1 MTPIRASDL
10 GMAAKPKARKYGNHK
25 TQFAG
30 LTFDSAAEARRYGQ
44 LQVLEKIGRIEN
56 LQRQVPIELVPGV
69 KLWGAARA
77 RPAIRLVVD
86 FCYLENGVKVWEDTK
101 GMETP
106 LSLAKR
112 HMAKALH
119 GIDVRVSK

>member
-1 MTPIRASDL
+1 
-10 GMAAKPKARKYGNHK
+10 MAKYGNTK

-30 LTFDSAAEARRYGQ
+30 LMFDSKAEARRYGE
-44 LQVLEKIGRIEN
+44 LQVLEKMGRIEN

-86 FCYLENGVKVWEDTK
+86 FCYQEQGATVWEDTK

-119 GIDVRVSK
+119 GIEVRVTK

>member
-1 MTPIRASDL
+1 MSERVH
-10 GMAAKPKARKYGNHK
+10 RKYGNQK

-30 LTFDSAAEARRYGQ
+30 LTFDSKAEARRYGE
-44 LQVLEKIGRIEN
+44 LQALERMGLISN
-56 LQRQVPIELVPGV
+56 LRRQVPIELVPGV

-86 FCYLENGVKVWEDTK
+86 FCYQEQGATVWEDTK

-119 GIDVRVSK
+119 GIDVRVTK

>member
-1 MTPIRASDL
+1 
-10 GMAAKPKARKYGNHK
+10 MAERVHRKYGNKK

-30 LTFDSAAEARRYGQ
+30 LTFDSKAEARRYGE
-44 LQVLEKIGRIEN
+44 LQALERMGLISDLR
-56 LQRQVPIELVPGV
+56 RQVPIELVPGV
-69 KLWGAARA
+69 KLHGAARA

-86 FCYLENGVKVWEDTK
+86 FCYQEQGATVWEDTK

-119 GIDVRVSK
+119 GIDVRVTK

>member
-1 MTPIRASDL
+1 M
-10 GMAAKPKARKYGNHK
+10 RKYRNEK
-25 TQFAG
+25 TVVAG
-30 LTFDSAAEARRYGQ
+30 LTFDSKAEARRYGELQ
-44 LQVLEKIGRIEN
+44 LLERAGRISD
-56 LQRQVPIELVPGV
+56 LRRQVPIELVPGV

-86 FCYLENGVKVWEDTK
+86 FCYQEQGATVWEDTK

-119 GIDVRVSK
+119 RIEVRVTK